1 MAQLEDEVAG
11 QQRQLDSMRKALAN
25 VVDVA
30 THRKVKEQVV
40 AKLAEKADVNLLA
53 EKADLIEAH
62 RAQFSEAL
70 ANKADTLAVEL
81 CQSELARFMQDGF
94 SALER
99 QQAELAKALTEDV
112 RSCQEQSGSQ
122 AALEALDSHQKVL
135 AASLVDKA
143 EVQALAEQESR
154 LAKTESLVRQLEK
167 ATADAAEQLSAT
179 LTVEMSHE
187 MLSKANAAA
196 VEIQRKELE
205 LTRADLSRLEERVAS
220 IQEQELND
228 QALAKMDEW
237 YKEKDHEQYLLA
249 VARKERQDQ
258 QLVQAL
264 AKKADV
270 SWFEQQKAIIDATQ
284 LSLTALNGSHQQ
296 LQVQLMD
303 KVGPQMLEKQ
313 QARFEQEF
321 SQARCELTDV
331 SQKFDRHQEHLDMA
345 RAQLLEVIRQQHTL
359 EVSLRMKADKAIV
372 VCDEDQLESL
382 YAKVGALEQRQEAG
396 QREVCH
402 LHDQL
407 TTVARRASAIPAQ
420 SPHTLANLT
429 GAGLSFVAGMK
440 TIVPPASPREQ
451 HLVKHSPHG
460 RKSPY
465 LNKRKA

>member
-11 QQRQLDSMRKALAN
+11 QQRQLDAMRKALAN

-30 THRKVKEQVV
+30 AHRRHKDNVV
-40 AKLAEKADVNLLA
+40 AKFAEKADVHLLS
-53 EKADLIEAH
+53 ENADLIEAH

-70 ANKADTLAVEL
+70 ANKADTLALEL
-81 CQSELARFMQDGF
+81 CERELARFTQDGL

-122 AALEALDSHQKVL
+122 AALEALGLHQKVL

-143 EVQALAEQESR
+143 DVQALAEQESR

-179 LTVEMSHE
+179 LTVEMSRE
-187 MLSKANAAA
+187 MSKAHAAA

-205 LTRADLSRLEERVAS
+205 LTRAGLLRLEERVTF
-220 IQEQELND
+220 IQGLELND

-249 VARKERQDQ
+249 VDRKERQDQ

-296 LQVQLMD
+296 LQAQLMD

-359 EVSLRMKADKAIV
+359 ETSLRMKADKAIV

-382 YAKVGALEQRQEAG
+382 YAKVGALEQRQEVEH
-396 QREVCH
+396 REVCH

-407 TTVARRASAIPAQ
+407 TTVARRASTIPSQ
-420 SPHTLANLT
+420 SPHTLTNLT
-429 GAGLSFVAGMK
+429 GAGLAFVAGMK

-451 HLVKHSPHG
+451 HLIKHSSHG